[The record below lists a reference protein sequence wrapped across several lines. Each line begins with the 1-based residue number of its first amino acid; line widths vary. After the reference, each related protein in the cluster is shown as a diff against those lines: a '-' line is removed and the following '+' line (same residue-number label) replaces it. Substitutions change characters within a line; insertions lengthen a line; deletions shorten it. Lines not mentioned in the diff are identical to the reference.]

1 MMKFWMALALIFI
14 AYFLGRRHGKKSTL
28 KRVEQML
35 IRKQIQLEIIEKRME
50 QAENN

>member
-1 MMKFWMALALIFI
+1 MNFWMALALII
-14 AYFLGRRHGKKSTL
+14 VAYFLGQRHGKKYAI

-35 IRKQIQLEIIEKRME
+35 IRKQVELEIIDKRME

>member
-1 MMKFWMALALIFI
+1 MNFWIVLLLVIV
-14 AYFLGRRHGKKSTL
+14 AYFLGRRHGKKYTL